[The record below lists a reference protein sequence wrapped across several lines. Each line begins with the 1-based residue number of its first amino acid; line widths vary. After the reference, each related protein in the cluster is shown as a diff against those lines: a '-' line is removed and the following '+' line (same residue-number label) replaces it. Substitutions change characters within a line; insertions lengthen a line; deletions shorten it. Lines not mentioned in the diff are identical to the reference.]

1 MDNLVNIDDYT
12 SPKILYPKKFYSW
25 VIILVLTLF
34 IIAFALFKISFD
46 FYYNNTGFIV
56 DKNLIKVSVPSSKLE
71 YISNNKVININK
83 KNYNYE
89 ITKIEEPIV
98 NPMDL
103 SYYQEVLIL
112 VKDYNGINNN
122 FDNFKIKYDSKKIIK
137 IVKDFILGEG
147 K

>member
-34 IIAFALFKISFD
+34 IIVFALFKISFD
-46 FYYNNTGFIV
+46 FYYNNTGFV
-56 DKNLIKVSVPSSKLE
+56 LDKNLIKVSVPSSKLE

-122 FDNFKIKYDSKKIIK
+122 FADFKIKYDSKKIIK